1 MTDKKIMEI
10 YESYKQQ
17 AIKEGFGFTAFWHK
31 VCFFTDPL
39 NSDAASWAIAAK
51 CALRTLRDE
60 KQLR

>member
-10 YESYKQQ
+10 YESHKNQ
-17 AIKEGFGFTAFWHK
+17 AQKEGFSFTSFWHK

-51 CALRTLRDE
+51 LALKSLREE
-60 KQLR
+60 KYD